1 MKQTYWHPFHEE
13 DMVLS
18 TNGSTGL
25 VFIGRELF
33 FLGSKQKAIDYF
45 NKEVAR
51 VEFVY
56 AMIRIRYGKPVL

>member
-1 MKQTYWHPFHEE
+1 
-13 DMVLS
+13 MVLS